1 MVAKSTRR
9 WIVWSLIVAV
19 ALPVLA
25 AGGWVV
31 YNRFVSCN
39 FHTVIAGGVY
49 RSAQPLGEDIRH
61 WTAKYGLKTV
71 VNLRGGESD
80 ERVQG
85 ELAAV
90 AQLKLG
96 YYDIHLS
103 NTKLPSAEQL
113 RELARVLETA
123 PRPMLIHCKA
133 GADRTSVA
141 AVMAR
146 MALAGDDYQTARKHC
161 SLYYLHFDTDP
172 DHVAGCLDQYE
183 AYCRAKGQSTGGWQE
198 FRAWAMT
205 QYNPPADPT
214 SKPKTASTTKA
225 QRRQDEQQD

>member
-1 MVAKSTRR
+1 MAGKSSRR
-9 WIVWSLIVAV
+9 WIVWSLVAAV
-19 ALPVLA
+19 VLPVLA
-25 AGGWVV
+25 AGGWVAYNV
-31 YNRFVSCN
+31 YVSHN
-39 FHTVIAGGVY
+39 FHTVIPGSVY
-49 RSAQPLGEDIRH
+49 RSAQPLGEDIHR
-61 WTAKYGLKTV
+61 WTAKYGLKSV

-85 ELAAV
+85 EVAAV
-90 AQLKLG
+90 AELKLD

-103 NTKLPSAEQL
+103 NTKLPSADQL

-146 MALAGDDYQTARKHC
+146 MALAGDDYQTASRQR
-161 SLYYLHFDTDP
+161 SFYYLHFDADP

-183 AYCRAKGQSTGGWQE
+183 AYCRDKGQPTGGWKE
-198 FRAWAMT
+198 FRNWVMT
-205 QYNPPADPT
+205 QYNPPAEAT
-214 SKPKTASTTKA
+214 SKPKTAATMKA
-225 QRRQDEQQD
+225 QRRQEERQD

>member
-1 MVAKSTRR
+1 MLGKSSRR
-9 WIVWSLIVAV
+9 WILWSLVAAV

-25 AGGWVV
+25 AGGWVAYNV
-31 YNRFVSCN
+31 YVSHN
-39 FHTVIAGGVY
+39 FHTVIPGGVY
-49 RSAQPLGEDIRH
+49 RSGQPLGEDIHR

-85 ELAAV
+85 ELAAI
-90 AQLKLG
+90 ADLKLD

-103 NTKLPSAEQL
+103 NTKLPSADQL

-133 GADRTSVA
+133 GADRTSVGS
-141 AVMAR
+141 VMAR
-146 MALAGDDYQTARKHC
+146 MALAGDDYQAARSQC
-161 SLYYLHFDTDP
+161 SLYYLHVDTDP

-183 AYCRAKGQSTGGWQE
+183 AYCRDQGVGTGGWQE
-198 FRAWAMT
+198 FLAWVTT
-205 QYNPPADPT
+205 QYNPPAEAT
-214 SKPKTASTTKA
+214 SKPKTAATTKT
-225 QRRQDEQQD
+225 QRRQEQRQG